1 MRIIQKKSHIQI
13 SIDNFQLKKYKEQDN
28 NVYRRQAITDLS
40 WKDSSLVIN
49 SSHRLSREV
58 PKAK

>member
-1 MRIIQKKSHIQI
+1 MRIIQKKSYIQI

-28 NVYRRQAITDLS
+28 NVYRRQSITDLS
-40 WKDSSLVIN
+40 WKDSRLVIN

-58 PKAK
+58 SKAK

>member
-28 NVYRRQAITDLS
+28 NLYRRQSITGLF
-40 WKDSSLVIN
+40 
-49 SSHRLSREV
+49 
-58 PKAK
+58 